1 MSGSACRPWRALW
14 CVLTPVSF
22 RFGKP
27 AVFIFHIKFSVIPQ
41 GGAEIPIR
49 QGIPLDGLIAQVY
62 LKVRIE
68 TIRSTCAR
76 SSLPGIIFS

>member
-1 MSGSACRPWRALW
+1 M
-14 CVLTPVSF
+14 
-22 RFGKP
+22 
-27 AVFIFHIKFSVIPQ
+27 HQ
-41 GGAEIPIR
+41 GF
-49 QGIPLDGLIAQVY
+49 PLDGMIAQVY

>member
-1 MSGSACRPWRALW
+1 VPSLARPLVCSDSSQFPFWEASGYSTSNFQSYRR
-14 CVLTPVSF
+14 
-22 RFGKP
+22 
-27 AVFIFHIKFSVIPQ
+27 
-41 GGAEIPIR
+41 GAEVPMH
-49 QGIPLDGLIAQVY
+49 QGFPLDGMIAQVY